1 MINLIEINEI
11 GDDLIQEFKL
21 SKEDQLYECYLD
33 NIKIGYAIIR
43 GERNNKIFIII
54 AEKYQ
59 NKGYGS
65 AIFKLLVSKIND
77 SFTCSVP
84 FENFKMQRI
93 VQKNNG
99 VEIGRNGK
107 EILYIINHN

>member
-43 GERNNKIFIII
+43 SERNNKIFIII

>member
-43 GERNNKIFIII
+43 SEKNNKIFIII

>member
-11 GDDLIQEFKL
+11 GDDLIQEVKL

-43 GERNNKIFIII
+43 SERNNKIFIII